1 MTDIHITD
9 PAPFDDD
16 IKLDKSLRPS
26 KFDEFIGQEKL
37 VDNIKLYIEA
47 SNNRGDA
54 LDHVLLFGPPGLGK
68 TTLANI
74 ISKELGS
81 NIKHATGPVV
91 ERAGDLAGM
100 VTNLGHRDVFFI
112 DEIHRLNSVVEEYL
126 YSAMEDFAID
136 IMIDKG
142 PSARSVQL
150 NIEPFTL
157 VGATTRLG
165 NLTSPL
171 RDRFG
176 VVLRVDYYDSEELF
190 HIINRSADIL
200 EVNISDDGAM
210 ELASRSR
217 GTPRI
222 ANRILRRARDFA
234 EVKGSGKIDLK
245 IAQSS
250 LQKLG
255 IDEIGLDDMDRKILN
270 IIIEQFSGGP
280 VGLKSLAV
288 AVGEDSTTIED
299 VYEPFLIKEGFLM
312 RTNRG
317 RVAQDSAYDLLG
329 KQKMKDQQRVIRMID
344 KKKKYKLGDFN
355 YQLPKAFIAQ
365 HPESRRDQAKL
376 MVVHRDTG
384 EIEHKKFYNITDYMR
399 KNDLLVLNNTKV
411 FPRAFCNKKIELMPK

>member
-16 IKLDKSLRPS
+16 IAIEKSLRPS
-26 KFDEFIGQEKL
+26 KFDEFIGQKKL
-37 VDNIKLYIEA
+37 VDNLKLYIEA

-74 ISKELGS
+74 ISQELGS
-81 NIKHATGPVV
+81 NIKQASGPVV

-126 YSAMEDFAID
+126 YSAMEDFSID

-157 VGATTRLG
+157 LGATTRLG

-176 VVLRVDYYDSEELF
+176 VVLRVDYYDPEELF
-190 HIINRSADIL
+190 QIINRSAEIL
-200 EVNISDDGAM
+200 EVKISDDGAM

-234 EVKGSGKIDLK
+234 EVKASGEIDLHV
-245 IAQSS
+245 AQSS
-250 LQKLG
+250 LKKLG
-255 IDEIGLDDMDRKILN
+255 IDEIGLDDMDRKILT

-312 RTNRG
+312 RTARG
-317 RVAQDSAYDLLG
+317 RIVQDSAYDLLG
-329 KQKMKDQQRVIRMID
+329 KQNIKDQQG
-344 KKKKYKLGDFN
+344 LF
-355 YQLPKAFIAQ
+355 
-365 HPESRRDQAKL
+365 E
-376 MVVHRDTG
+376 
-384 EIEHKKFYNITDYMR
+384 
-399 KNDLLVLNNTKV
+399 
-411 FPRAFCNKKIELMPK
+411 